1 MCINNLQKK
10 EYILKYNIQLK
21 NLQNDRQEKTYNVQC
36 TIDGDDGWLMVK

>member
-1 MCINNLQKK
+1 M

-36 TIDGDDGWLMVK
+36 TMHN